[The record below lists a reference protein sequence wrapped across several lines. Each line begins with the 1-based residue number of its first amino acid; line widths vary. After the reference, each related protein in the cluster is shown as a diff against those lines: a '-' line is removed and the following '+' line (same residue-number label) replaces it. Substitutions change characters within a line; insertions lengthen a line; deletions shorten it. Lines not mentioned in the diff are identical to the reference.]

1 MQNRS
6 SSILHIGDAISED
19 PVLEE
24 EPQEEEVA
32 EPSNDVQGRPLC
44 IPMLFKCI
52 TNYGY
57 LLHRYVTK

>member
-1 MQNRS
+1 M
-6 SSILHIGDAISED
+6 HIGDAISED